1 MAGFFDYIPIV
12 VPILFA
18 IGIVCVMV
26 YERARTKNI
35 EESTN

>member
-1 MAGFFDYIPIV
+1 MTGFFDYIPIV

-18 IGIVCVMV
+18 IGIACVIA

-35 EESTN
+35 EEPSD